1 MDKREENNEEE
12 YEWGIPDGPPPKLE
26 LPFAKKRKKEIG
38 EWIYDNRETIC
49 ITVIGYLLAA
59 IVIVS
64 SKIII
69 SPKDIE
75 PAVIVEFQDMEQMQR
90 LEEELKRAQELNKLL
105 NENYPDYGSVRNA
118 ISNENATEQE
128 RERMSAE
135 TRELFE
141 RSDEVLKDMDRNST
155 EYQQML
161 AELVTER
168 SEAGTGKQRKD
179 AKINA
184 SVTVSYSLA
193 NPVRHSVR
201 LPVPAYKCAG
211 GGTVVISVVV
221 SRNGDV
227 ISANIDSRSSS
238 DDCMT
243 KAAMETAMRSRFN
256 VDSSA
261 PDRHTG
267 SITYV
272 FVPQ

>member
-1 MDKREENNEEE
+1 MDKREENNEE
-12 YEWGIPDGPPPKLE
+12 YEWGIPDGPPPRLD
-26 LPFAKKRKKEIG
+26 LPFAKKRKKEAG

-49 ITVIGYLLAA
+49 ITVIVYLLAA

-69 SPKDIE
+69 SPKDVD

-90 LEEELKRAQELNKLL
+90 LEEELKRAEELNKLL
-105 NENYPDYGSVRNA
+105 NEIYPDYGSVRNA
-118 ISNENATEQE
+118 ISNENATDGEQQ
-128 RERMSAE
+128 RMSAE

-141 RSDEVLKDMDRNST
+141 RSDEVLKDMDRNSA

-161 AELVTER
+161 AELVVEH
-168 SEAGTGKQRKD
+168 SEVGTGKESKD

-193 NPVRHSVR
+193 SPVRHSVR

-211 GGTVVISVVV
+211 GGTVVIGIVV

-227 ISANIDSRSSS
+227 ISANVDNSRSSS
-238 DDCMT
+238 DECMT
-243 KAAMETAMRSRFN
+243 KAAMGTAMRSRFN

-261 PDRHTG
+261 PDRHAG